1 MGTRSC
7 CAPALPDLWQ
17 SAANRGG
24 APISLLS
31 TPALLLDRDLTLGI
45 GERDLPRPASDEAL
59 LRVRWAGV
67 CGSDLHVVRTGDWVQ
82 AWPATLGHEICGTV
96 EITSPDSELQPG
108 DVVVSDSRVPCGA
121 CPPCVEGDS
130 DRCEA
135 VGFVGE
141 VRPGGF
147 ARHCVL
153 PTKLLHRVPVPLMDS
168 AAAVLSEPLAVALH
182 AISLLRSEPREV
194 VVIGHGP
201 VGALT
206 HIELR
211 RQFPDAIVDVA
222 EPTELRAS
230 LARALGAKTFS
241 SVRELT
247 GQRYD
252 TVIDAAGYADSLSES
267 VLFVR
272 PRGQILLLAISR
284 RPVEVTPA
292 ELVEA
297 EICVLGSNAFTGE
310 LPEAIALLAAE
321 TWRYEPVITDAVSLA
336 ELPAVIRR
344 QLARPEAI
352 KVVVCP

>member
-24 APISLLS
+24 APMSLLS
-31 TPALLLDRDLTLGI
+31 TPALLLDRDLTLAI
-45 GERDLPRPASDEAL
+45 GERDLPEPASDEAL
-59 LRVRWAGV
+59 VRVRWAGV

-121 CPPCVEGDS
+121 CARASSAIRTVARQLDS
-130 DRCEA
+130 SGRFA
-135 VGFVGE
+135 
-141 VRPGGF
+141 PGGF

-168 AAAVLSEPLAVALH
+168 AAAVLSEPLAVAVH

-267 VLFVR
+267 VLVCATTR
-272 PRGQILLLAISR
+272 SDSSYSR
-284 RPVEVTPA
+284 SPA
-292 ELVEA
+292 GL
-297 EICVLGSNAFTGE
+297 S
-310 LPEAIALLAAE
+310 
-321 TWRYEPVITDAVSLA
+321 R
-336 ELPAVIRR
+336 
-344 QLARPEAI
+344 
-352 KVVVCP
+352 

>member
-1 MGTRSC
+1 M
-7 CAPALPDLWQ
+7 
-17 SAANRGG
+17 
-24 APISLLS
+24 SLLS
-31 TPALLLDRDLTLGI
+31 TPALLLDSDLTFAI
-45 GERDLPRPASDEAL
+45 GERDLPELASDETL
-59 LRVRWAGV
+59 VRVRWAGV

-96 EITSPDSELQPG
+96 EITSPDSELQSG
-108 DVVVSDSRVPCGA
+108 DVVVADSRVPCGA
-121 CPPCVEGDS
+121 CRSCVERDP

-135 VGFVGE
+135 IGFVGE

-153 PTKLLHRVPVPLMDS
+153 PTKLLHRVPVSLRDS
-168 AAAVLSEPLAVALH
+168 ATAVLSEPLAVAVH
-182 AISLLRSEPREV
+182 ALSLLRSEPREV
-194 VVIGHGP
+194 LVIGHGP

-230 LARALGAKTFS
+230 LARALGAKAFS
-241 SVRELT
+241 SASELT

-252 TVIDAAGYADSLSES
+252 TVIDAAGYAGSLSES
-267 VLFVR
+267 LSFVR
-272 PRGQILLLAISR
+272 PRGQILVLAISR
-284 RPVEVTPA
+284 RAVKVTPA
-292 ELVEA
+292 DLVEA
-297 EICVLGSNAFTGE
+297 EICVLGSNAFTRE

-321 TWRYEPVITDAVSLA
+321 AWRYEPVITDAVSLA